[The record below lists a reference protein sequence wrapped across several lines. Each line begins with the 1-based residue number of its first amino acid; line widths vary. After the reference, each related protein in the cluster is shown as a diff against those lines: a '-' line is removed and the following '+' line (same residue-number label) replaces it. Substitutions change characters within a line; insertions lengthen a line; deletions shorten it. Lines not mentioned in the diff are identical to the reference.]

1 MKQVFDSTEVAHIWA
16 SQHQTSGRNSGGNF
30 YFDNQT
36 IYSYGSHF
44 PIATI
49 KGHDVFFTMQSYSN
63 TTAKHISRARGAI
76 SHKNIIWVYDVPVNF
91 KYLDSVHEN
100 NLKYWK
106 REIQKMVNELGNK
119 RNKAET
125 RLSVIANNVAQLNT
139 YCDYFKLKI
148 KDKDLKS
155 LLSLVNAP
163 DFVDK
168 AREAKAKQDELNAKK
183 LKQAAKAY
191 EQYITLWRKYD
202 KDGLENLPPKVKE
215 LCNFYN
221 NNSEAFTRLRF
232 NANHNRLETSKGVQI
247 PAEIAKRAYKQL
259 NGCIEGSCKEIAVPV
274 MDYTITETTDKY
286 IKAGCHTIPKED
298 VRYIA
303 DLLNW

>member
-1 MKQVFDSTEVAHIWA
+1 MKQVFNGSEVAHIWA
-16 SQHQTSGRNSGGNF
+16 SQQQKSGRNSGGNF

-49 KGHDVFFTMQSYSN
+49 RGNDVFFTLRSYSN
-63 TTAKHISRARGAI
+63 TTAKHIGRARGAI
-76 SHKNIIWVYDVPVNF
+76 SHKNIIWVNDVPVNF
-91 KYLDSVHEN
+91 KYLDSTHEN

-106 REIQKMVNELGNK
+106 REIQQMVNELGNK

-125 RLSVIANNVAQLNT
+125 RLSVIARNVAQLNT

-202 KDGLENLPPKVKE
+202 KDGIENLSPKVKE

-232 NANHNRLETSKGVQI
+232 NADHNRLETSKGVQI

-259 NGCIEGSCKEIAVPV
+259 NGCIEGTCNELSVPV
-274 MDYTITETTDKY
+274 MNYTITKTTKDA
-286 IKAGCHTIPKED
+286 IIAGCHTIPKED

-303 DLLNW
+303 QLLNW